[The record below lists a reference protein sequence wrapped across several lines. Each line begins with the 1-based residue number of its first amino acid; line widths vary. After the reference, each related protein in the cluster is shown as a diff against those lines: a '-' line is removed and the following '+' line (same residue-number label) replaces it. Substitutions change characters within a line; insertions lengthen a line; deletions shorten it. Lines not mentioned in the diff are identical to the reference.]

1 MFAVI
6 TDNPVSLLRAVKLD
20 VDSEELALSRGKA
33 IEEEGFHERIHLI
46 VNLESGEIK
55 RVYRSGDGLK
65 THRSAYDML
74 GTKTGIDFFENE
86 MRDTQ

>member
-6 TDNPVSLLRAVKLD
+6 TENPVSLLRAVKLD
-20 VDSEELALSRGKA
+20 VDSEELALARGKA

-55 RVYRSGDGLK
+55 RVYRSGDGLR
-65 THRSAYDML
+65 THKSAYEML
-74 GTKTGIDFFENE
+74 GTKTDIEFFENE
-86 MRDTQ
+86 TRDTQ

>member
-6 TDNPVSLLRAVKLD
+6 TENPLSLLRAVKID

-33 IEEEGFHERIHLI
+33 IEDEGFHERIHLI

-55 RVYRSGDGLK
+55 RVYRSGNGLK
-65 THRSAYDML
+65 THRSAYEML
-74 GTKTGIDFFENE
+74 GTKTDIDFFENE
-86 MRDTQ
+86 TRDNQ